1 MPIRIRADDALVDA
15 LIKNGTIPPDVLA
28 TNAPLFVN
36 VKDVAGF
43 CGLGLLLGLGEV
55 SLLAEPSQTHSIEI
69 HVGDAE
75 TIRLARRQARRAMAR
90 RGLSVPH
97 LAPAWLLAILSTP
110 MLFLLGLISELCP
123 HDASLRIDALADAM
137 EDALRT
143 AIPHAHPKEALLA
156 VIRTEAQPAE

>member
-1 MPIRIRADDALVDA
+1 
-15 LIKNGTIPPDVLA
+15 
-28 TNAPLFVN
+28 
-36 VKDVAGF
+36 
-43 CGLGLLLGLGEV
+43 
-55 SLLAEPSQTHSIEI
+55 
-69 HVGDAE
+69 
-75 TIRLARRQARRAMAR
+75 
-90 RGLSVPH
+90 
-97 LAPAWLLAILSTP
+97 